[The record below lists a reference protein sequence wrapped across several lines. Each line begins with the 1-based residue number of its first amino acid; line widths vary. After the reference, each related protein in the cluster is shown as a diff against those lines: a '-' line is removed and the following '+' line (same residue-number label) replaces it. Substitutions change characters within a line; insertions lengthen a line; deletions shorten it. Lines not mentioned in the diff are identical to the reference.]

1 MATPIVVGDLVYYA
15 NETGQSRVI
24 KVLGDKM
31 EIVGEGE
38 LEVGI
43 QASAVVADGALFF
56 RAKTMLYKLAP

>member
-56 RAKTMLYKLAP
+56 RTKTMLYKLAP